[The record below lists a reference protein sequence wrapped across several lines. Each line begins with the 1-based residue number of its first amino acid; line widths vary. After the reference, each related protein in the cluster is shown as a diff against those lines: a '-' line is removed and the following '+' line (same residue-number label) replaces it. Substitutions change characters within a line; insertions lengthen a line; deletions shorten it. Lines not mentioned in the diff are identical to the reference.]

1 MLQDKFYL
9 DEEWNYQHKTQNKS
23 DLPYFMR
30 KFYEDRLKQPQN
42 NDVLRI
48 FFNTNRNTSSRVIK
62 FDLGTWK
69 SDENVTDADMYFYW
83 PLENSSRYGLLIHFY
98 QT

>member
-9 DEEWNYQHKTQNKS
+9 DEEWDYQHKPQNKS

-62 FDLGTWK
+62 FDLGSLK

-83 PLENSSRYGLLIHFY
+83 PLENSSRWEIK
-98 QT
+98 